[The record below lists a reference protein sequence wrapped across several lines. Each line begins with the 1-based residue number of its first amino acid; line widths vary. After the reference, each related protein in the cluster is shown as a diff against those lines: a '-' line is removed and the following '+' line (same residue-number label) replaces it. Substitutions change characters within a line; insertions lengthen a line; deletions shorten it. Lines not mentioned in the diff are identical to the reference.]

1 MAQKP
6 TDHEL
11 VDEVLKLTLRCQEST
26 PTEDES
32 ARLDVLLSESP
43 LARRVYLLSCN
54 DTATLVRSAAAID
67 CSLRAS
73 RPFRLTHKALFA
85 PVIAACIA
93 LTFVGG
99 LWHWSSSHSQMAAT
113 QGTKTSQV
121 QTVGRVV
128 SLKNVMWSDGAA
140 EFDEW
145 SQFDVGHS
153 IVIDSGVVSL
163 MMDNSAEIKL
173 EGPADFRLTS
183 AEKAVLSRG
192 NIVVRCGP
200 EAVGFQVESP
210 DVDVV
215 DLGTEFGV
223 SVREGQHTDVVV
235 YDGKVDLTT
244 RVGAR
249 PLARRLTAGE
259 ALQISHLGEPH
270 RITEVRGDQ
279 HLTPLYPLD
288 RGVGLS
294 QRIVAV
300 SDNLPAAETSKF
312 YQVVGGGF
320 REDCRAYVD
329 RAHEWNGIGRA
340 GLPPELVNGD
350 YMMTFNDDKIL
361 PVEIEIELAKP
372 STLYVLLDDRVP
384 LPEWLTNDYLDT
396 GWDVGM
402 DEMHSDRDIEVGV
415 GPGVSIDQ
423 VFSVWRRDFPR
434 ATRLHL
440 GPIQDMQHGPPP
452 SSLNGVYESMY
463 GVVVT
468 ELVEPF

>member
-1 MAQKP
+1 
-6 TDHEL
+6 
-11 VDEVLKLTLRCQEST
+11 
-26 PTEDES
+26 
-32 ARLDVLLSESP
+32 
-43 LARRVYLLSCN
+43 
-54 DTATLVRSAAAID
+54 
-67 CSLRAS
+67 
-73 RPFRLTHKALFA
+73 
-85 PVIAACIA
+85 
-93 LTFVGG
+93 
-99 LWHWSSSHSQMAAT
+99 MAAT

-128 SLKNVMWSDGAA
+128 SLKNVKWTKGAV

-145 SQFDVGHS
+145 SRFDVGQS
-153 IVIDSGVVSL
+153 IAIDAGVVSL

-183 AEKAVLSRG
+183 AEKAVLSKG
-192 NIVVRCGP
+192 NLVARCGP

-244 RVGAR
+244 RVGAN
-249 PLARRLTAGE
+249 PLERRLTAGE

-270 RITEVRGDQ
+270 RITQVRGDQ

-294 QRIVAV
+294 KRIVSV
-300 SDNLPAAETSKF
+300 SDRLPTTETVKF
-312 YQVVGGGF
+312 YRVVGGGF
-320 REDCRAYVD
+320 GEDCRAYVD
-329 RAHEWNGIGRA
+329 RSYEWNGVDQQ
-340 GLPPELVNGD
+340 GLPPAMVGGD
-350 YMMTFNDDKIL
+350 YVMTFNDDKVL
-361 PVEIEIELAKP
+361 TVEIEVELAMP

-384 LPEWLTNDYLDT
+384 LPRWLLDNFFDT

-402 DEMHSDRDIEVGV
+402 DEMRSDRRLVIGV
-415 GPGVSIDQ
+415 GAGASVDH
-423 VFSVWRRDFPR
+423 VFSVWRRDVR
-434 ATRLHL
+434 EASLVTL
-440 GPIQDMQHGPPP
+440 GPIRQEQLDV
-452 SSLNGVYESMY
+452 SSPHVVYESMY

-468 ELVEPF
+468 ELVEPL